1 MSGARGRK
9 QTGGGSGC
17 AGAILGM
24 SAQGIVLGRVSEWAC
39 GRKGGRTQW
48 DEMNVRGEKHRHSHG
63 VSSVHGGDTG
73 HECPGDR
80 ACVYMSGRV
89 GENFRRAN
97 MRTLATTTFSLNEA
111 SEGKKP
117 VHEGATLHCKTAKRC
132 NNGMG
137 AAWRGRKRCRIGG

>member
-48 DEMNVRGEKHRHSHG
+48 DEMNVRGEKPRHSRLC
-63 VSSVHGGDTG
+63 TG
-73 HECPGDR
+73 AILG
-80 ACVYMSGRV
+80 MSAQGTVRV
-89 GENFRRAN
+89 C
-97 MRTLATTTFSLNEA
+97 T
-111 SEGKKP
+111 
-117 VHEGATLHCKTAKRC
+117 
-132 NNGMG
+132 
-137 AAWRGRKRCRIGG
+137 